1 MFVYKEKPKGME
13 EMCKI
18 MKELRDESYTKGE
31 SETETL
37 YLTSISG
44 MIASIIEG
52 GEADI
57 SECIDEDNV
66 IW

>member
-1 MFVYKEKPKGME
+1 MLVTKVSKARSEENARKEA
-13 EMCKI
+13 
-18 MKELRDESYTKGE
+18 
-31 SETETL
+31 ETETL

-57 SECIDEDNV
+57 SEGIDEDNV